1 MLEIQ
6 CKFGERIEVTM
17 KRQIYLS
24 YYKKGPVEGVFVNV
38 WELKIIYRASFFFL
52 TKILYSR

>member
-1 MLEIQ
+1 MFKIQ
-6 CKFGERIEVTM
+6 CKLGERIEVTM

-38 WELKIIYRASFFFL
+38 WELKIIHRASFFF
-52 TKILYSR
+52 